1 VVLLIVVSGSIFL
14 LFGALHGALTL
25 RDLRHPQ
32 AFTPPDAALRLAMQQ
47 STIRL
52 DPSINLWRAWLG
64 FNLTH
69 SLGLVMFGGALLHV
83 GLSAPAAF
91 ATSVALQAVAIG
103 IAAIYLVVSWN
114 YFFVRPT
121 IGSAVG
127 LGCLVLA
134 GLLAWA

>member
-1 VVLLIVVSGSIFL
+1 MVLLIAVSGSIFL

-25 RDLRHPQ
+25 RDLRHPR

-52 DPSINLWRAWLG
+52 DPTINLWRAWLG

-69 SLGLVMFGGALLHV
+69 SLGLMMFGGALLYV
-83 GLSAPAAF
+83 ALSAPATF
-91 ATSVALQAVAIG
+91 AASVALQAVAIA
-103 IAAIYLVVSWN
+103 IAAIYLAISRN
-114 YFFVRPT
+114 YFFARPT

-134 GLLAWA
+134 GLLAWI